1 VTKILT
7 YHVVAGK
14 KLGPDQLAGTGPA
27 RHPIRDQRRTSS
39 VTPTLTVR
47 PATGPARAVV
57 LVLHGGKANSVT
69 PTRPS
74 QLSVLRMRPFA
85 TALQRAGAEVWLL
98 RNRVR
103 GWNGGEMSPVV
114 DARWALQQIRDRHGD
129 VPVSLVG
136 HLMGGRA
143 ALRVADDPLVRGVV
157 ALAPWL
163 PDGEPVEPVTGRR
176 VVILHGT
183 RDRWTDPNKSLAY
196 ARRAESLAAELRIV
210 LIRGA
215 GHPML
220 RRISLWHGLTSLFA
234 LEAVADRAVTPAE
247 PNVLRAV
254 REVRA
259 PLVI

>member
-1 VTKILT
+1 MTKMI
-7 YHVVAGK
+7 
-14 KLGPDQLAGTGPA
+14 
-27 RHPIRDQRRTSS
+27 
-39 VTPTLTVR
+39 PTLTVR
-47 PATGPARAVV
+47 PAIAPTRAVV
-57 LVLHGGKANSVT
+57 LVLHGGKATSRA

-85 TALQRAGAEVWLL
+85 TALRRAGAEVWLL

-103 GWNGGEMSPVV
+103 GWNGPEMSPVA
-114 DARWALQQIRDRHGD
+114 DAIWALDQIRDRHGD

-136 HLMGGRA
+136 HSMGGRA
-143 ALRVADDPLVRGVV
+143 ALRVAGDPSVRGVV

-176 VVILHGT
+176 VVIMHGT
-183 RDRWTDPNKSLAY
+183 RDRWTDPDGSLAY
-196 ARRAESLAAELRIV
+196 ARRAESLAAELRVV
-210 LIRGA
+210 LIRGV

-234 LEAVADRAVTPAE
+234 LEAGTDRTVAAAASNVWRTARAQ
-247 PNVLRAV
+247 
-254 REVRA
+254 RA